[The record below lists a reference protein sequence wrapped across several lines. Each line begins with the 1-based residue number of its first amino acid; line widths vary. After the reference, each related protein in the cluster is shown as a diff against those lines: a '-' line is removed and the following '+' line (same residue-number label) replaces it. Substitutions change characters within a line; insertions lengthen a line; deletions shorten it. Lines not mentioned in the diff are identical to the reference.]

1 MYRGPVD
8 KRVGW
13 TSHKCLPG
21 FCNNILTL
29 PEAQTVCCI
38 HFVRTLS
45 GFSLRS
51 PGYVFTFSSQPS
63 AAFASNASA
72 TQDNG
77 SSRAARAAQW
87 GRGRG
92 SCLWPAGAHP
102 PTPPPTSDPG
112 RVQYGFAPVSDK
124 CATNCARPWRQVF
137 DEEYGEAPTPCARGT
152 RPSGRPPS
160 KSFGFSNQAHYN
172 ELHHHVGSKIFGRRC
187 PHVAVD
193 ACAKMVLSRDGNG
206 RLR

>member
-1 MYRGPVD
+1 MTGDLKIGQFPSGPPLYRGPVD

-13 TSHKCLPG
+13 MSHKCLPG

-51 PGYVFTFSSQPS
+51 PGYVFTFSSQLS
-63 AAFASNASA
+63 AAFAPNASA
-72 TQDNG
+72 TQDKG

-92 SCLWPAGAHP
+92 SRLRPASAHP
-102 PTPPPTSDPG
+102 PEPPPTSDPG
-112 RVQYGFAPVSDK
+112 RVQYSVAPV
-124 CATNCARPWRQVF
+124 CIRQV
-137 DEEYGEAPTPCARGT
+137 R
-152 RPSGRPPS
+152 
-160 KSFGFSNQAHYN
+160 N
-172 ELHHHVGSKIFGRRC
+172 ELREA
-187 PHVAVD
+187 VAP
-193 ACAKMVLSRDGNG
+193 SFR
-206 RLR
+206 

>member
-1 MYRGPVD
+1 MYRGPLD

-102 PTPPPTSDPG
+102 PKPPPHKRPGTCGIRFRTCPYQTS
-112 RVQYGFAPVSDK
+112 
-124 CATNCARPWRQVF
+124 ARL
-137 DEEYGEAPTPCARGT
+137 TARG
-152 RPSGRPPS
+152 RGAKFSM
-160 KSFGFSNQAHYN
+160 KSTGKPLHPAPGEHARQDDPQAN
-172 ELHHHVGSKIFGRRC
+172 PLDFRIKLIIMNC
-187 PHVAVD
+187 II
-193 ACAKMVLSRDGNG
+193 
-206 RLR
+206 

>member
-21 FCNNILTL
+21 FCKSILTL

-63 AAFASNASA
+63 AALASNASA

-102 PTPPPTSDPG
+102 PEPPPTSDPG
-112 RVQYGFAPVSDK
+112 RVQYGFAPV
-124 CATNCARPWRQVF
+124 CIRQVRNLGGQGPDRLWEGAEAYGFGVMGGF
-137 DEEYGEAPTPCARGT
+137 D
-152 RPSGRPPS
+152 S
-160 KSFGFSNQAHYN
+160 
-172 ELHHHVGSKIFGRRC
+172 LV
-187 PHVAVD
+187 
-193 ACAKMVLSRDGNG
+193 
-206 RLR
+206 